1 MRFLLVTALGFG
13 LSQTA
18 VAQAN
23 DARITGKVTDQ
34 AGQPLGGAQVVI
46 RELPGVGTATADNGN
61 YTLVVG
67 ANYLTGRAMTV
78 QARAIG
84 YTPITRTV
92 TLAAGTTTQDF
103 QLVRD
108 PLRLDAVIVT
118 GVAQAT
124 EANRLG
130 FAVGRVDEA
139 QLKEVPAV
147 NPIQALAGKV
157 SAARVTTGSGMPG
170 SETNVRL
177 RSATSLSPGANNAP
191 LIVVDGV
198 ITKSGLADLNSED
211 IESIEVLKGP
221 ASAGIYGSD
230 AAAGVIN
237 IVTKR
242 GRNASEGRSMVTLR
256 NEVGTSSLDRRLGL
270 NQSTNCITRV
280 TNAQGQQ
287 DFPRDANGRV
297 TGCTLSDFYNQP
309 YPAAASFRDQQDA
322 IVGSGQFYSNYI
334 SIARRAGSTNFQTS
348 FENLHNGGI
357 IDVPGVDL
365 HGLTR
370 RNVRLNVDHYLRD
383 NLDLSVGG
391 FFNSSSNQILAQGA
405 GSPFFSTL
413 LMPPDVDLMGANKN
427 GTAFRVDAGTL
438 GATRSTDAN
447 PLYTLAT
454 SQNTE
459 ARTRVQ
465 GSFHGQYRPMTW
477 LSFDGNYGYDRNQY
491 DDKSYRPKGFL
502 NTGVVPQGGSLATA
516 EGAVTAQNASVIG
529 AITHTLGDNVNA
541 IFRGSYLFEDEH
553 QNFTNAS
560 GSNFGAAGVPTLG
573 NLDPATRNF
582 GSSEAT
588 IRARNVFGQAVFD
601 IAERFN
607 IDGLVR
613 RDGSSLFGPDAR
625 YRTFYR
631 ATGSYLVSR
640 DLDLPAIDEFRLR
653 ASRGTAGLRPPFN
666 AQYETFTIQ
675 GGQIIPGI
683 LGNRNL
689 KPAYATETEAGFNLA
704 FLKRATLEYT
714 YSKKIT
720 TDQVLPVPL
729 SSINGFSLQYQ
740 NAGTITGNTHEMAF
754 GLVLL
759 ERPDVSWR
767 VNLTG
772 DRTRQTVTDL
782 NVAPFRFGAG
792 CGANLNQCSNG
803 AGQSS
808 DVFLIKKGETLGAM
822 YGTHWVRTC
831 AELQVSQPTA
841 NCAQYSN
848 NADGLLTLT
857 ANQGTKNE
865 APIKFADA
873 TGNTSVKIGDANPS
887 WSGGLTSNLAW
898 KGFSFYG
905 VIDRVNGGSI
915 YNLPRQWLNRAEFR
929 AAEVDQ
935 AGKGRVNP
943 VNPTTGAFDPACQGT
958 GNCMITSDYY
968 AKINDANTASD
979 WFVEEGT
986 YTKLRELSVGYSL
999 TPSQLSAT
1007 RLNRYVQNLRLSLV
1021 GRNLMT
1027 WSKYSG
1033 MDPEISAVGSV
1044 QGTGSTQ
1051 GVGDPTIFRLDSF
1064 GYPNFRTFSFLFEI
1078 GM

>member
-1 MRFLLVTALGFG
+1 MKVRSMRFLLVLGVGAVMARTAL
-13 LSQTA
+13 
-18 VAQAN
+18 AQGN
-23 DARITGKVTDQ
+23 DARVTGKVTDQ
-34 AGQPLGGAQVVI
+34 ANQPLPGAQIIV
-46 RELPGVGTATADNGN
+46 RELPGVGAATTDNGS
-61 YTLVVG
+61 YTLVVPAG
-67 ANYLTGRAMTV
+67 RLTGRPMTI

-84 YTPITRTV
+84 YAPIMRTV
-92 TLAAGTTTQDF
+92 TLAAGTSTQDF
-103 QLVRD
+103 QLTRD
-108 PLRLDAVIVT
+108 PLRLQEVVVT
-118 GVAQAT
+118 GVAEAT
-124 EANRLG
+124 AANRLG
-130 FAVGRVDEA
+130 FAVGKVDEA
-139 QLKEVPAV
+139 QIKEVPAL
-147 NPIQALAGKV
+147 NPVQALAGKV
-157 SAARVTTGSGMPG
+157 SAAHVTTGSGMPG

-177 RSATSLSPGANNAP
+177 RSATSITPGANNAP
-191 LIVVDGV
+191 LVVVDGV
-198 ITKSGLADLNSED
+198 ITKAGLADLNSED

-242 GRNASEGRSMVTLR
+242 GRNAAEGRSIVTLR
-256 NEVGTSSLDRRLGL
+256 NEVGNSSLDRRLPL
-270 NQSTNCITRV
+270 NQATNCITR
-280 TNAQGQQ
+280 NATGD
-287 DFPRDANGRV
+287 DFQRDATGRV
-297 TGCTLSDFYNQP
+297 VCPTLSLYYDQA
-309 YPAAASFRDQQDA
+309 YPTKSPFRDQQDA
-322 IVGSGQFYSNYI
+322 IIGNGQFYTNYI
-334 SIARRAGSTNFQTS
+334 SVARRAGTTNFQTS

-365 HGLTR
+365 HGITR
-370 RNVRLNVDHYLRD
+370 RNVRLNVDHYIRD

-391 FFNSSSNQILAQGA
+391 FFNSSANQILAQGA

-413 LMPPDVDLMGANKN
+413 LMPPDVNLFANNNN
-427 GTAFRVDAGTL
+427 GQPFRVDAGKL
-438 GATRSTDAN
+438 GATTSSDPN
-447 PLYTLAT
+447 PLYTLST

-477 LSFDGNYGYDRNQY
+477 LSIDGNYGYDRNGFN
-491 DDKSYRPKGFL
+491 DFSYRPKGFL
-502 NTGVVPQGGSLATA
+502 NTGVVPQGGNLALSA
-516 EGAVTAQNASVIG
+516 GDVTAQNASVIG

-553 QNFTNAS
+553 QSSNFES

-573 NLDPATRNF
+573 NVDPTTRNF

-588 IRARNVFGQAVFD
+588 IRARNWFGQAVFD
-601 IAERFN
+601 VADRFN
-607 IDGLVR
+607 LDGLVR

-640 DLDLPAIDEFRLR
+640 DIDIPAIDEFRVRL
-653 ASRGTAGLRPPFN
+653 SRGTAGLRPPFN
-666 AQYETFTIQ
+666 AQYETFTIS

-689 KPAYATETEAGFNLA
+689 KPAYATETEGGFNLA

-740 NAGTITGNTHEMAF
+740 NAGTITGNTHELGF

-772 DRTRQTVTDL
+772 DRTRQTVTSL

-792 CGANLNQCSNG
+792 CGANLSQCSGG

-808 DVFLIKKGETLGAM
+808 DVFLIKQGETLGAM

-831 AELQVSQPTA
+831 AELQATLGAST
-841 NCAQYSN
+841 NCANYSQ
-848 NADGLLTLT
+848 NADGLMTLT
-857 ANQGTKNE
+857 SSQGTANE
-865 APIKFADA
+865 TPIKFIDPA
-873 TGNTSVKIGDANPS
+873 TGSTSVKIGDANPD
-887 WSGGLTSNLAW
+887 WSAGLTSNLSF
-898 KGFSFYG
+898 KGFTFYG
-905 VIDRVNGGSI
+905 VLDRVNGGNI
-915 YNLPRQWLNRAEFR
+915 YNLPRQWLNRQEFR
-929 AAEVDQ
+929 ASEVDQ
-935 AGKGRVNP
+935 TGRSGDLA
-943 VNPTTGAFDPACQGT
+943 TCRGT
-958 GNCMITSDYY
+958 GTCKIAAAYY

-979 WFVEEGT
+979 WFVENGT
-986 YTKLRELSVGYSL
+986 YTKLRELSVGYQL
-999 TPSQLSAT
+999 TPGQLEML
-1007 RLNRYVQNLRLSLV
+1007 RLNRVSNNIRLSLI
-1021 GRNLMT
+1021 GRNLFT
-1027 WSKYSG
+1027 WSNYSG

-1044 QGTGSTQ
+1044 QGTGSTA

-1064 GYPNFRTFSFLFEI
+1064 GYPNFRTLSFLFEI